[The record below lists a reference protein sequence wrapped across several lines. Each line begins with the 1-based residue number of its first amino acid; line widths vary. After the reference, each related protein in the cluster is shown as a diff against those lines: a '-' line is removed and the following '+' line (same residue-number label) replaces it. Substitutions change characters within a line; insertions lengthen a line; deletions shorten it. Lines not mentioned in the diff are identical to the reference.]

1 MSKQKTIALIDGDT
15 LSFRAAAAAETR
27 AVEVF
32 HKPSGRSKI
41 FKTRTAFKESLKEK
55 NFEFKPEDYEYN
67 DIQSEED
74 VSHPLHSMKV
84 TVKRIMEISQ
94 ADEYR
99 LFVGGEGNF
108 RLDLPLPTR
117 YKSSRTELLRPIHL
131 DECKQFALRGHGLGG
146 ELVEGNEA
154 DDALIY
160 VGNKYLE
167 KGYRVVLGSQDK
179 DSHAYTG
186 LEIYDFTNSDLS
198 TKDIWKVPDVGGLYI
213 NEKDYVKGN
222 GFIWFC
228 HQLLLGDNTD
238 SYKPVEILGIKFGEK
253 SSYKLL
259 KDCKTK
265 QEAWDV
271 VVGQYKKWFKD
282 NPEYT
287 DWKGDTQVATP
298 EFMLQLYFRCA
309 RMMSTVDDKLDLQ
322 EFMKKEGLS
331 YDS

>member
-74 VSHPLHSMKV
+74 ISHPLHSMKV

-117 YKSSRTELLRPIHL
+117 YKSSRDGLIRPIHL
-131 DECKQFALRGHGLGG
+131 SECKDFAVRSLGG
-146 ELVEGNEA
+146 ELICGKES
-154 DDALIY
+154 DDAMHY
-160 VGNKYLE
+160 VGNRYLA
-167 KGYRVVLGSQDK
+167 KGYRVVLASVDK
-179 DSHAYTG
+179 DAHSHSG
-186 LEIYDFTNSDLS
+186 MEIYNFTDSDL
-198 TKDIWKVPDVGGLYI
+198 TAKDIWKVPDFGSLWIDAKGKVR
-213 NEKDYVKGN
+213 GN
-222 GFIWFC
+222 GFMWFAF
-228 HQLLLGDNTD
+228 QWLYGDKVD
-238 SYKPVEILGIKFGEK
+238 GLIPYEIAGAKFGEK
-253 SSYKLL
+253 AAFKLL
-259 KDCKTK
+259 QSAKTK
-265 QEAWDV
+265 QEAVDIV
-271 VVGQYKKWFKD
+271 MSQYKAWYKD
-282 NPEYT
+282 CPEYT
-287 DWKGDTQVATP
+287 AWDGKSYIASP
-298 EFMLQLYFRCA
+298 EFMAQVFFRGV

-331 YDS
+331 YA